1 VFMIMLVLDDVSR
14 LDEVLAAW
22 ARAGAIGVTTIE
34 GAGAHRRRSP
44 LGLVHARRNL
54 ENLGIETERAN
65 FTLFGI
71 AGDAQAADRC
81 LAATESVVG
90 DLAAASAGVWAAWPL
105 AFVKAASLPAA
116 DPGAD

>member
-1 VFMIMLVLDDVSR
+1 MIMLVLDDVNH
-14 LDEVLAAW
+14 LDDVLAAW
-22 ARAGAIGVTTIE
+22 ARAGAIGVTAIE
-34 GAGAHRRRSP
+34 GAGGHQRRSA
-44 LGLVHARRNL
+44 LGLVHARRNI

-71 AGDAQAADRC
+71 ASDALAADRC

-90 DLAAASAGVWAAWPL
+90 DLLASGAAVWAAWPL

-116 DPGAD
+116 TSGAD